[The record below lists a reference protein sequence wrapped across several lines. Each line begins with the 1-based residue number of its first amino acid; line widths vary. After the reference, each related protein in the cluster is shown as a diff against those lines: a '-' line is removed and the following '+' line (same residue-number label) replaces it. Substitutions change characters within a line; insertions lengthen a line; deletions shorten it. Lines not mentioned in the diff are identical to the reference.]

1 MAACWIEIT
10 MTNGTNGSFTQKCYG
25 KEQWPALLHISPKK
39 YACAVQLPSN
49 HKDIMFYL
57 VNVNCLTALCV
68 YVFCIHN
75 ACIYCIH
82 TISQCPLPHSSYCWS
97 DGRSLSQLC
106 RWLPTVFC
114 MFSMCFCK
122 SPLGAWF
129 PLTIWS
135 QVKRR
140 WLYIQISRRFDY
152 ARYFLAC
159 QQVVTFVGIESWIYK
174 PLSKLS
180 KYVLLLLI
188 HWLQNLAQKLLPLY
202 RKYQAMALLDPAPST
217 EKPRKSN
224 QEYTE
229 FKECECWQLLL

>member
-49 HKDIMFYL
+49 HKDIMFSL
-57 VNVNCLTALCV
+57 VNVNCLTALCI

-129 PLTIWS
+129 PLTMAVHSNFPQVWLRKVFPCLSTSSHVCRDRVLDLQTLVETEQICFAFADSLTPKLGTKITPTLQKISSHGAAWS
-135 QVKRR
+135 
-140 WLYIQISRRFDY
+140 S
-152 ARYFLAC
+152 
-159 QQVVTFVGIESWIYK
+159 T
-174 PLSKLS
+174 
-180 KYVLLLLI
+180 KY
-188 HWLQNLAQKLLPLY
+188 WKA
-202 RKYQAMALLDPAPST
+202 
-217 EKPRKSN
+217 
-224 QEYTE
+224 
-229 FKECECWQLLL
+229 